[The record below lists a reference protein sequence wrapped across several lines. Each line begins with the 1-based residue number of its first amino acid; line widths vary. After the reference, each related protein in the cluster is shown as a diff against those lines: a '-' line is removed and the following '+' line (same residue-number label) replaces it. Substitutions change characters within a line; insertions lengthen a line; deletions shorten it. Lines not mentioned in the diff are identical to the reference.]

1 VFGVLKIGR
10 PNRRPVGV
18 YRRYAVSRIAFVFVA
33 AVSFAQVGAAQHIH
47 ALDDIDQTCVICR
60 FSDTEDV
67 LLSSSVRADD
77 PLKFHEHQTE
87 DIARVRIATFFDY
100 RARAP
105 PFSSYG

>member
-1 VFGVLKIGR
+1 MFGVLKIGR

-18 YRRYAVSRIAFVFVA
+18 YRRYAVSRIAFVFVT

-87 DIARVRIATFFDY
+87 DIARVRIAAFFDY

>member
-1 VFGVLKIGR
+1 MFGVLKIGR

-18 YRRYAVSRIAFVFVA
+18 HRCYAVSRIAFVFVA

-67 LLSSSVRADD
+67 LLSSSVRAAD